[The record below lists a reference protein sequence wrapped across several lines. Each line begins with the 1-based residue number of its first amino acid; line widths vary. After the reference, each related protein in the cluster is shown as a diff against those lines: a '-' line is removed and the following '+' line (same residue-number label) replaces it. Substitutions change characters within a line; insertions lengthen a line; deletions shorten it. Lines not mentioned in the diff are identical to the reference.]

1 MFASHTVWVTE
12 GHTAIAHIQNGWNL
26 LWSHVHI
33 TQAFPSRPKLW
44 WCIQNQEMQ
53 FFWLL
58 NLCLSR
64 SVLCWRCIDTLF
76 KSYKAT
82 ANIYPSQSPP
92 RGPYNT
98 LQISHCTS
106 VSAILGDCKLTRL
119 FVNNHILHAN
129 DISGI
134 LSFVSNLF
142 LQWRGHMCW
151 MTISSGD
158 RAPLEGYIER
168 QTRGILSGARRDCRW
183 ATVAASVK

>member
-33 TQAFPSRPKLW
+33 TQAFPSRPRLW

-64 SVLCWRCIDTLF
+64 FVLCWRCIDTLF

-106 VSAILGDCKLTRL
+106 VSAILGDCNWTRL

-142 LQWRGHMCW
+142 LQWKVNCVEW
-151 MTISSGD
+151 PSVVV
-158 RAPLEGYIER
+158 IER
-168 QTRGILSGARRDCRW
+168 PWKGILSARPE
-183 ATVAASVK
+183 AS